1 MATSIWWAI
10 KVPCLTQI
18 RHVGKKEEAMKQE
31 RGREGVEEVGKE
43 RIQVAELEEV
53 WRNRMRRSRR
63 RRKIEKSRK
72 TREGRM
78 RNEGR

>member
-1 MATSIWWAI
+1 M
-10 KVPCLTQI
+10 
-18 RHVGKKEEAMKQE
+18 GKKEEEMKQE

-43 RIQVAELEEV
+43 RMKVAELEEV

-72 TREGRM
+72 MREGRM